1 MTKKKRLLISYIVIL
16 IMIGFQRAFLIAFIF
31 VFLHELTHVLTA
43 RLLGVSDIKLK
54 IIPMGTYIE
63 SNSFDYLDLK
73 EDILIS
79 LSGPIFNLI
88 LGFIFWSINKYLSS
102 EFVLWCALSN
112 LALGLI
118 NLLPAFP
125 LDGARIIRCIL
136 NKKIIYKRANNIVI
150 KLSFF
155 TGIVM
160 IIFFIISY
168 IYGVVNFSI
177 LLMAILILYISHK
190 EKERVVY
197 IIMGDI
203 VKKKSKFLKK
213 SYIENK
219 SISVYYKKD
228 LLYLMNIMDKNKN
241 NIFTV
246 LDDNMEFK
254 EVIFEQEIVEALK
267 VYGNISIEEYINIKY

>member
-1 MTKKKRLLISYIVIL
+1 
-16 IMIGFQRAFLIAFIF
+16 
-31 VFLHELTHVLTA
+31 
-43 RLLGVSDIKLK
+43 
-54 IIPMGTYIE
+54 
-63 SNSFDYLDLK
+63 
-73 EDILIS
+73 
-79 LSGPIFNLI
+79 
-88 LGFIFWSINKYLSS
+88 
-102 EFVLWCALSN
+102 
-112 LALGLI
+112 
-118 NLLPAFP
+118 
-125 LDGARIIRCIL
+125 
-136 NKKIIYKRANNIVI
+136 
-150 KLSFF
+150 
-155 TGIVM
+155 M

-203 VKKKSKFLKK
+203 VKKKSKFLKR

>member
-63 SNSFDYLDLK
+63 SSSFDYLDLK

-79 LSGPIFNLI
+79 LSGPAFNLI
-88 LGFIFWSINKYLSS
+88 LGFIFWSINKYLSN
-102 EFVLWCALSN
+102 EFILWCALSN

-136 NKKIIYKRANNIVI
+136 NKRIIYKRANNIVI

-203 VKKKSKFLKK
+203 VKKKSKFLKR

>member
-43 RLLGVSDIKLK
+43 RSLGVSDIKLK

-63 SNSFDYLDLK
+63 SSSFDYLDLK

-79 LSGPIFNLI
+79 LSGPVFNLI
-88 LGFIFWSINKYLSS
+88 LGFIFWSINKYLSN

-136 NKKIIYKRANNIVI
+136 NKRIIYKRANNIVI